1 MIQWIVQR
9 LNGTGG
15 GQETP
20 VGVVPTPED
29 LDLDGLDAD
38 PEDVA
43 AALRVDPEE
52 WKKELPGIDEWLEK
66 LGDHVPQQ
74 IREQRDALA
83 RRLGV

>member
-1 MIQWIVQR
+1 M
-9 LNGTGG
+9 
-15 GQETP
+15 
-20 VGVVPTPED
+20 
-29 LDLDGLDAD
+29 
-38 PEDVA
+38 A